1 MKILSID
8 VGIKNLAYC
17 LLENNDNKWKIIK
30 WDVLNLAPTEPKCNC
45 QISKKKTKEI
55 CNKKAKY
62 YIDNFYFCGIH
73 AKNSDFLIENNELK
87 NLNSKNIDK
96 LLEIIKKYKITTTSS
111 KKTELLPEMKE
122 FIKNKLLN
130 GVNKISANDLN
141 LIDIGI
147 SLKKELDENLLKENI
162 DKIIIENQISPIAN
176 RMKCLQGMIAQYF
189 IMNNKNNIEFISAT
203 NKLKAFTSNDVKTSY
218 SERKKQSIK
227 ITNDLLDDVWSTYLN
242 NHKKKDD
249 LTDALLQGL
258 WYLNNKKLIKLI

>member
-45 QISKKKTKEI
+45 EIIKKKNKEI

-62 YIDNFYFCGIH
+62 YINNLYFCGIH
-73 AKNSDFLIENNELK
+73 AKNSEFLIENKELK
-87 NLNSKNIDK
+87 NLNSKKIDT
-96 LLEIIKKYKITTTSS
+96 LLEIIKKYKITTTSL
-111 KKTELLPEMKE
+111 KKIELLSGIKE
-122 FIKNKLLN
+122 YIKDKLLN
-130 GVNKISANDLN
+130 DVNKISANDLN

-147 SLKKELDENLLKENI
+147 SLKKVLDENLLKENI

-203 NKLKAFTSNDVKTSY
+203 NKLKAFTSSDIKTSY

-227 ITNDLLDDVWSTYLN
+227 ITNDLLDDIWKTYFNIHKKRDDLADTYLMN
-242 NHKKKDD
+242 VYQIQID
-249 LTDALLQGL
+249 
-258 WYLNNKKLIKLI
+258 NK